1 MKGKN
6 MFVSRSMT
14 KKVITINKEAS
25 VFDAQKIMKTHRVR
39 HLPVVEED
47 GRLAGIVTDRDL
59 RSVYPS
65 ITLSPEEQ
73 KKEMQRLR
81 EYKIEEIMT
90 REVIS
95 IAPTSTIQDAL
106 LLIEKTRVGAFP
118 VVDEREVLI
127 GIISVRDLLSAF
139 IKVMGVHE
147 PGTLL
152 GIVVEEKIGELK
164 KIVDVISEEQIS
176 LGSILVARYWDR
188 NKRAVF
194 PYLLALNVSRV
205 KKRLQAMGFEL
216 IDPLQWYLDQGENGK

>member
-1 MKGKN
+1 
-6 MFVSRSMT
+6 MFVSRSMI
-14 KKVITINKEAS
+14 KEVITISRKTS
-25 VFDAQKIMKTHRVR
+25 VLDAQKIMKANRVR

-47 GRLAGIVTDRDL
+47 GRLVGIVTDRDL

-65 ITLSPEEQ
+65 IKLPPEEQ
-73 KKEMQRLR
+73 KKELQRLH
-81 EYKIEEIMT
+81 EYTIEDIMT
-90 REVIS
+90 REVVS

-118 VVDEREVLI
+118 VVDECGILI
-127 GIISVRDLLSAF
+127 GIISVRDLLGAF

-152 GIVVEEKIGELK
+152 GIVVEEKVGELK
-164 KIVDVISEEQIS
+164 KIVDVISEEKIS
-176 LGSILVARYWDR
+176 LGSILVARYWDQ

-205 KKRLQAMGFEL
+205 KKRLQAMGYEL
-216 IDPLQWYLDQGENGK
+216 IDPLQWHLGQGENGE